1 MLTAVWAAVIVAVA
15 FWAIGV
21 SVAVY
26 VMLRAGRLMSET
38 AAAVAGLRERGDLLI
53 ERANAT
59 LDRAAEQ
66 VTKTEAITESM
77 AGVTAT
83 MTELGGRLTALA
95 PAARTLS
102 EGLSGPLTWAAALA
116 YGVSRALGLRRA
128 ARPEA
133 LRWRSARTGARHP
146 ARDARLRPGWR
157 GAALT
162 GGRPGPRGRGA
173 ALAGGRSGSRGR
185 GAALAGRGD
194 GTSA

>member
-26 VMLRAGRLMSET
+26 VMLKAGRLMSET
-38 AAAVAGLRERGDLLI
+38 SATVAGLRERGDLLI

-59 LDRAAEQ
+59 LDRAGEQ

-77 AGVTAT
+77 EGVTAT

-102 EGLSGPLTWAAALA
+102 ESLRGPLTWAAALV

-128 ARPEA
+128 ARPGV
-133 LRWRSARTGARHP
+133 LRWRSAGSGGGHP
-146 ARDARLRPGWR
+146 ARDARLRPGRR
-157 GAALT
+157 GVALT
-162 GGRPGPRGRGA
+162 GERTGPRGRGA
-173 ALAGGRSGSRGR
+173 ALTGRT
-185 GAALAGRGD
+185 D
-194 GTSA
+194 GTSS